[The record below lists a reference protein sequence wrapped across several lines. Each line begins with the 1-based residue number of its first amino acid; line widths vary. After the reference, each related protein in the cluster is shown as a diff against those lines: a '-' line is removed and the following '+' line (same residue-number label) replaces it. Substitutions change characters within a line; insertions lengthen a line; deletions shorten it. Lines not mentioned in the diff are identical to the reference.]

1 MTELEQRQAVVTE
14 ARTWVGTKFVHQAGV
29 KGAGCDC
36 AHLISET
43 YRAAGL
49 MPAIV
54 YPVYGKDF
62 YRHAEHE
69 EKYIVETAKKYF
81 DEITEAECAPG
92 DWITVKVGRAY
103 AHCAIV
109 TSVKNGKPWKAINA
123 WPVRDTVWEV
133 DCQQDT
139 VFTGRLKRYWSP
151 RWK

>member
-1 MTELEQRQAVVTE
+1 MQQEQRDAVVKLAKE
-14 ARTWVGTKFVHQAGV
+14 FVGTKFVHQGRVRGAGV
-29 KGAGCDC
+29 DC
-36 AHLISET
+36 AGLIEQV
-43 YRAAGL
+43 YAPL
-49 MPAIV
+49 DYMPLIV
-54 YPVYGKDF
+54 WPPYGKDW

-139 VFTGRLKRYWSP
+139 VFAGRLKRYWSP